1 MHAKF
6 RLSPLESRHIDGWRA
21 LYQRSAAKQSWE
33 EAHRWPYSEE
43 VARSTIDD
51 IREKLNVDSAQRI
64 LEVGCGCGIIC
75 QKLLTD
81 DQKAV
86 GLDLSETL
94 LQRANDFG
102 VDHRRVALVVAEAS
116 RLPICDSSF
125 DRVLCYSVFQC
136 FPSKRYTKRVLNE
149 LIRVCRP
156 GGVILVGD
164 IFGKARA
171 GLHRKA
177 ARIALRWFRM
187 VRLVIRLFISP
198 FKQAATEEEISER
211 YVLRR
216 YYARRFFEKV
226 LKDTNCSVQ
235 FLPQDICNRELHNRF
250 DVRIIK
256 GARQKTNRNN
266 CQDSHAGKLS
276 FLSC

>member
-21 LYQRSAAKQSWE
+21 LYRRSAAKQSWE

-43 VARSTIDD
+43 VAQSTIDD
-51 IREKLNVDSAQRI
+51 IRKKLNVDSAQRI

-81 DQKAV
+81 NQKAV

-102 VDHRRVALVVAEAS
+102 VDHRRVALVAAEAS
-116 RLPICDSSF
+116 RLPIRDSSF

-136 FPSKRYTKRVLNE
+136 FPSKRHAKRVLNE

-156 GGVILVGD
+156 GAVILVGD
-164 IFGKARA
+164 IFGKAHA
-171 GLHRKA
+171 SLYRKA
-177 ARIALRWFRM
+177 ARIALCWFRIL
-187 VRLVIRLFISP
+187 RLMIRLFISP
-198 FKQAATEEEISER
+198 FKQTATEEEISER
-211 YVLRR
+211 YVLRQ
-216 YYARRFFEKV
+216 YYSRRFFEKA
-226 LKDTNCSVQ
+226 LKDSNCSIQ
-235 FLPQDICNRELHNRF
+235 LLPQDILNRKLHNRF

-256 GARQKTNRNN
+256 GAQQTTNRNN
-266 CQDSHAGKLS
+266 CQNTRASK
-276 FLSC
+276 